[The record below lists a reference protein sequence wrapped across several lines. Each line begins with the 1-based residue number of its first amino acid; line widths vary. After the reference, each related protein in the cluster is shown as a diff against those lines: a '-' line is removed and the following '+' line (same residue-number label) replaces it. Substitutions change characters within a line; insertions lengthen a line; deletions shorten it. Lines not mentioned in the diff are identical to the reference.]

1 VTVGAPVCSNTQYLY
16 SIFAIANS
24 PPPRHC
30 NCEKFTVSTLT
41 IYHVSVFVHSSLAAG
56 LCHGT
61 VCFAK
66 YHSTGRSVSRQTVE
80 IVTREGPQQ
89 KSTPQLKRRGA
100 FLLKC
105 SQWKLVQILFIQ
117 TSVLVRSPNGLR
129 YMRQPANNTAS
140 RFSRSRLFAS
150 HGTLSVANYRLGQA
164 HSL

>member
-1 VTVGAPVCSNTQYLY
+1 MPVRSNTQY

-41 IYHVSVFVHSSLAAG
+41 IYHVSVFVHSSLATG

-66 YHSTGRSVSRQTVE
+66 YHCTGRSDA
-80 IVTREGPQQ
+80 
-89 KSTPQLKRRGA
+89 RGA
-100 FLLKC
+100 TTEKYTPTTTLGCLFAQMLNIHR
-105 SQWKLVQILFIQ
+105 WKLVQILFIQ
-117 TSVLVRSPNGLR
+117 TSVLVRSPKGLR
-129 YMRQPANNTAS
+129 YMQQPANNTAS

-150 HGTLSVANYRLGQA
+150 HSTLSVANYRLGQA

>member
-1 VTVGAPVCSNTQYLY
+1 MPVRSNTQY

-41 IYHVSVFVHSSLAAG
+41 IYHVSVFVHSSLATG

-66 YHSTGRSVSRQTVE
+66 YHCTGRRVE

-89 KSTPQLKRRGA
+89 KSTPQQQRWGA

-105 SQWKLVQILFIQ
+105 SISTGGSLCKYYSSKHLCLYAHQKDSGTCNNQQITLPVD
-117 TSVLVRSPNGLR
+117 SHVLACSL
-129 YMRQPANNTAS
+129 ATA
-140 RFSRSRLFAS
+140 
-150 HGTLSVANYRLGQA
+150 HYR
-164 HSL
+164 